1 MKVLLFAPPYP
12 LEEFPSPPL
21 GLCYAAGAFQTAGC
35 NVRIMDFIVQKYSV
49 DKLKKEL
56 DLFQP
61 DIVGTNSVTMNHDK
75 AVSLLKTVKNHNP
88 GIITLMGGPHIS
100 FDYEGTLRNH
110 PEIDLAV
117 IGEGEETINELVPI
131 IHDRGK
137 WSSVN
142 GLAYVEN
149 GHLIKTPRREF
160 IADLDA
166 LSRPPRHLLPLSK
179 YQALGLPISII
190 TSRGCPYQCIFCV
203 GSRMVGQKFRTRSI
217 SSIIDEIQS
226 LLELGFEQINFADDF
241 FTVNKKRVKAICA
254 EIKARNLNF
263 GWGVF
268 ARADSVDR
276 EILQIMK
283 EAGCHTVLFGIESG
297 NQQMLDRINKR
308 IKLDQIKQAVI
319 FCKEVG
325 MRVLGSFIAGLP
337 GETRETLMD
346 SHKLA
351 LELDVPY
358 GYHFLS
364 PFPGTP
370 LKENITDYDLQL
382 LTHDWSKFDANQAIV
397 RTSSLSPEEITQFVE
412 EYYNKKQRSNE
423 AELAERFAHGQCSP
437 TELLVIQGNKKMEI
451 VFALLSKDI
460 IESLNP
466 FPKSNGYEV
475 NLLVEDISQRI
486 EKNAETVRPALEH
499 LISHGYLKKEDD
511 AGNIKWRWA

>member
-1 MKVLLFAPPYP
+1 MNVLLLASPYP

-35 NVRIMDFIVQKYSV
+35 KVRIMDFIVQDYSAE
-49 DKLKKEL
+49 KLNKEL
-56 DLFQP
+56 DLFNP
-61 DIVGTNSVTMNHDK
+61 DIVGTNSVTMNHKEAVALLK
-75 AVSLLKTVKNHNP
+75 AVKDHNP
-88 GIITLMGGPHIS
+88 GIVTLMGGPHIS
-100 FDYEGTLRNH
+100 FDYEETLRNH

-117 IGEGEETINELVPI
+117 IGEGEKTITELVPI
-131 IHDRGK
+131 IHDRGEWRTIK
-137 WSSVN
+137 GVAYLEN
-142 GLAYVEN
+142 GL
-149 GHLIKTPRREF
+149 LIKTPKREF
-160 IADLDA
+160 IADLDT
-166 LSRPPRHLLPLSK
+166 LPRPPRDLLPLSK

-217 SSIIDEIQS
+217 PLIVDEIQS

-241 FTVNKKRVKAICA
+241 FTVNKKRVQAICA
-254 EIKARNLNF
+254 EIKTRNLKF

-276 EILQIMK
+276 EILQTMK

-308 IKLDQIKQAVI
+308 IKLEQIKQAVF

-325 MRVLGSFIAGLP
+325 MRVLGSFIVGLP
-337 GETRETLMD
+337 GETHETMMD

-351 LELDVPY
+351 QELDVPY
-358 GYHFLS
+358 GFHFLS

-370 LKENITDYDLQL
+370 VKEKMSEYDLQL
-382 LTHDWSKFDANQAIV
+382 LDHDWSKFDANQAIV
-397 RTSSLSPEEITQFVE
+397 RTSSLSAEEITQFVE
-412 EYYNKKQRSNE
+412 DYYNKKQRSNE
-423 AELAERFAHGQCSP
+423 KELAYRFAHGQCSP
-437 TELLVIQGNKKMEI
+437 NELLVIQGNQKMEV

-466 FPKSNGYEV
+466 FPRQNDYDLD
-475 NLLVEDISQRI
+475 LLVEEISRRI
-486 EKNAETVRPALEH
+486 KKKAETVKPALEH
-499 LISHGYLKKEDD
+499 LINRSYLKKEEEG
-511 AGNIKWRWA
+511 GNIKWMWA